1 MVTWILFTTLFPCC
15 AAPLIFVS
23 RLGSVL
29 TVVPAALKFE
39 NTDITFGEG
48 GGGHLAHW
56 RNKSYPQQQLQLRL
70 CFCERMRDSVPAA
83 LK

>member
-1 MVTWILFTTLFPCC
+1 MVTWILFTTTLFPFC

-48 GGGHLAHW
+48 GEAI
-56 RNKSYPQQQLQLRL
+56 
-70 CFCERMRDSVPAA
+70 
-83 LK
+83 